1 MLFDVRLGGVMT
13 EKITRRKLFGKIT
26 VTVAGAAV
34 VLTLPE
40 RWVKPMIESIVT
52 PADAAF
58 TPPPTTTTTTTTT
71 TTSNFG

>member
-1 MLFDVRLGGVMT
+1 MT
-13 EKITRRKLFGKIT
+13 EEITRRKLFGKIT
-26 VTVAGAAV
+26 VTIAGAAV
-34 VLTLPE
+34 VLALPE

-71 TTSNFG
+71 TTSGSPA